1 MTGHIT
7 QEQADEFAIGA
18 LDVEIAHMVALHAD
32 DCAPCG
38 ALVRESERAA
48 VSLILGV
55 KRQAPPPALR
65 RRVLRS
71 AGIIKPGPLAWA
83 ARLVTAGAGIA
94 AVVVAIAA
102 FTGMV
107 SVRGQVGDLRDQN
120 HDLQTQID
128 DALAQKVQ
136 IVALTHGLAK
146 EQERSAELS
155 AAASGDRDLL
165 LALLS
170 PEANVAVVFPVNDRS
185 SALGRLVWDES
196 QKKVWFVASGLDRLA
211 EGQTYQVWLDAGG
224 RYIPLGTFNAD
235 DSGLARYAARVPQ
248 GLKSY
253 ESAVVTIERTPGS
266 GERSGPS
273 VFVSDLT
280 SFRR

>member
-1 MTGHIT
+1 MPGHIT

-18 LDVEIAHMVALHAD
+18 LDVEIGHMVALHAD

-55 KRQAPPPALR
+55 KREVPPPALR
-65 RRVLRS
+65 RRVMRS
-71 AGIIKPGPLAWA
+71 AGIIRPGPLAWT
-83 ARLVTAGAGIA
+83 ARLITAGAGVA

-107 SVRGQVGDLRDQN
+107 SVRGQVGDLRQQN
-120 HDLQTQID
+120 ADLQTKID

-136 IVALTHGLAK
+136 IVALTHGLET
-146 EQERSAELS
+146 EQKRSSEMS
-155 AAASGDRDLL
+155 AATAGDRDLV

-170 PEANVAVVFPVNDRS
+170 PEANVAVVFPVNESS
-185 SALGRLVWDES
+185 SAVGRLVWDEA
-196 QKKVWFVASGLDRLA
+196 QKKVWFVASGLEQLPQ
-211 EGQTYQVWLDAGG
+211 GQTYQVWVDAGG

-235 DSGLARYAARVPQ
+235 DTGFARYATRVPQ

-253 ESAVVTIERTPGS
+253 DSAVVTIERAPGS
-266 GERSGPS
+266 SERSGPG
-273 VFVSDLT
+273 VFAMDL
-280 SFRR
+280 SPLRR